1 MSQLPLK
8 ISSVSTVIPDLED
21 HALILAASWE
31 ERCLGVAS
39 RLQTYRCQEVLMTV
53 YDGKSEKRQNNIDHL
68 VQLLPTAGKLR
79 EIPAKHENPLEN
91 VRSVIEHVRKLSQNG
106 VARLTIDISSFTRK
120 HFLQLLLGLDLSGM
134 LESCQYL
141 YTEPKDYH
149 TQVDDP
155 ISSGITSVRAID
167 AFAGRLH
174 SSRDTVL
181 ILFLG
186 YEGARAR
193 ALWEHLEPH
202 VTYAVIPDPPMQPSW
217 KGRTEAQNRYILSCL
232 PSENVLKSS
241 ALQPADTEELLES
254 LATGTRN
261 PIGTYNYI
269 LAPMGTKPQTLG
281 VYRFLRKNP
290 NLATVMYASPSEYK
304 QVSYPPG
311 PTWLLDRSDSWQPT
325 S

>member
-1 MSQLPLK
+1 M
-8 ISSVSTVIPDLED
+8 
-21 HALILAASWE
+21 
-31 ERCLGVAS
+31 
-39 RLQTYRCQEVLMTV
+39 
-53 YDGKSEKRQNNIDHL
+53 
-68 VQLLPTAGKLR
+68 QLLPTAGKLR

-241 ALQPADTEELLES
+241 ALQPADTEEFARISRYRHQES
-254 LATGTRN
+254 HRHLQLYSRSNGNQAADTRCIPVPAKKSKSCN
-261 PIGTYNYI
+261 GHVRQSI
-269 LAPMGTKPQTLG
+269 
-281 VYRFLRKNP
+281 
-290 NLATVMYASPSEYK
+290 
-304 QVSYPPG
+304 
-311 PTWLLDRSDSWQPT
+311 
-325 S
+325 